1 MKQPRS
7 CGFLV
12 VTGNP
17 VKSFLLME
25 HKNRWDLPKGHVD
38 PGETDMEAAL
48 RELEEETGFE
58 EDDLIIDPDFC
69 YEQRYMV
76 SGRRYGNGN
85 TDIEKTLRIFL
96 ATMEQ
101 PHTPIVTEH
110 IGYRWF
116 PWEPP
121 HSIQEW
127 TIDPLLAQLEEH
139 LQRTAESGR

>member
-1 MKQPRS
+1 LKQPRS

-12 VTGNP
+12 VTGSP

-48 RELEEETGFE
+48 RELEEETGFA
-58 EDDLIIDPDFC
+58 EDELLIDPDFC

-76 SGRRYGNGN
+76 SGRRYGS
-85 TDIEKTLRIFL
+85 DDKEIEKTLRIFL
-96 ATMEQ
+96 ATIEK
-101 PHTPIVTEH
+101 PRAPVLTEH
-110 IGYRWF
+110 IGYQWL

-121 HSIQEW
+121 HSLQEW
-127 TIDPLLAQLEEH
+127 TIDPLLAHLENH
-139 LQRTAESGR
+139 LQQTAKSG